1 MFLRSGIEILY
12 LEIKE
17 FTGNLYESHVAIEYL
32 PWKHSGFGLCFNT
45 LDLNITADSENYP
58 QIDFK
63 GELDF
68 KIHRAI
74 ALYKDFL

>member
-1 MFLRSGIEILY
+1 MGFCFGSWDGWVDNKI
-12 LEIKE
+12 
-17 FTGNLYESHVAIEYL
+17 NLL
-32 PWKHSGFGLCFNT
+32 WKHSRFGLFLNT
-45 LDLNITADSENYP
+45 IDLNITADGEDYP

-68 KIHRAI
+68 KILRAI

>member
-1 MFLRSGIEILY
+1 METCGFPY
-12 LEIKE
+12 Q
-17 FTGNLYESHVAIEYL
+17 SHG
-32 PWKHSGFGLCFNT
+32 KFGLFLNT
-45 LDLNITADSENYP
+45 IDLNITADGEDYP

-68 KIHRAI
+68 KILRAI

>member
-1 MFLRSGIEILY
+1 MI
-12 LEIKE
+12 
-17 FTGNLYESHVAIEYL
+17 
-32 PWKHSGFGLCFNT
+32 GFWDG
-45 LDLNITADSENYP
+45 DGEDYP

-68 KIHRAI
+68 KILRAI